1 MSNAYCQLSDLAA
14 RYDIR
19 QANQLSNDIND
30 PINPNATNQQAA
42 LDDVASQLDSYLMN
56 RVTIPWDVTIPVPQ
70 ILTRYVASHA
80 FERLYGRRGDAPDSV
95 GRDVKETDKW
105 LEDFCA
111 GVTMLP
117 GTSRAVP
124 ALVESDSFHGRSIT
138 DGVDYFPGRPLGWCP
153 TDCQS

>member
-30 PINPNATNQQAA
+30 PINPNPTNQQAA
-42 LDDVASQLDSYLMN
+42 LDDVASQLDTYLTG
-56 RVTIPWDVTIPVPQ
+56 RVLIPWPITTTVPL

-80 FERLYGRRGDAPDSV
+80 YERLYGRRGDAPDSV

-111 GVTMLP
+111 FNATLP
-117 GTSRAVP
+117 LISRAVP
-124 ALVESDSFHGRSIT
+124 ALIASDSFTSASIT
-138 DGVDYFPGRPLGWCP
+138 DGIAYFPGRPVDSCP
-153 TDCQS
+153 PDCQS